1 MKKIKTR
8 LFTMLLAVMMCLC
21 VFPTTAFANGG
32 ENSEATSPVVT
43 DKPTPV
49 TIPLTPDGNL
59 TLVDDVKG
67 EESKDKQFVTL
78 QSKNGNYFY
87 LVIDRTGDKENVYFL
102 NLVDEADLMA
112 LIEDNDKKTEPP
124 KVCICSEKCEAG
136 HVKSDCT
143 VCMSDLNQCAGKVV
157 APIEATPE
165 KKSNTSSI
173 FLMFLLAGGLGGGAF
188 YYFKTQ
194 KNKPKTKGNT
204 DPLDYDYDY
213 DEDEDENKA
222 VEEEYETEDDA
233 ESEDDVK

>member
-1 MKKIKTR
+1 MKKNKTR
-8 LFTMLLAVMMCLC
+8 LFTMLLAVIMCLC

-49 TIPLTPDGNL
+49 TVPLTPDGNL
-59 TLVDDVKG
+59 TLVDDIKG

-87 LVIDRTGDKENVYFL
+87 LVIDRSGDKENVYFL

-112 LIEDNDKKTEPP
+112 LIEDKDKKSETP
-124 KVCICSEKCEAG
+124 KICSCSEKCEAG

-143 VCMSDLNQCAGKVV
+143 VCMSDLNQCTGKVT
-157 APIEATPE
+157 APIETTPE
-165 KKSNTSSI
+165 KKSNTGSI
-173 FLMFLLAGGLGGGAF
+173 LLMFLLAGGLGGGAF
-188 YYFKTQ
+188 YYFKVQ
-194 KNKPKTKGNT
+194 KNKSKTKGNT

-213 DEDEDENKA
+213 DEDEDENNA
-222 VEEEYETEDDA
+222 GEEEYETENDS
-233 ESEDDVK
+233 ESEADAK

>member
-32 ENSEATSPVVT
+32 ENNVAPSPKATEN
-43 DKPTPV
+43 PV
-49 TIPLTPDGNL
+49 TVPLTPDGNL
-59 TLVDDVKG
+59 TLVDDIKG

-87 LVIDRTGDKENVYFL
+87 LVIDRSGDKENVYFL

-112 LIEDNDKKTEPP
+112 LIEDKDKKSETP
-124 KVCICSEKCEAG
+124 KICSCSEKCEAG

-143 VCMSDLNQCAGKVV
+143 VCMSDLNQCTGKVT
-157 APIEATPE
+157 APIETTPE
-165 KKSNTSSI
+165 KKSNTGSI
-173 FLMFLLAGGLGGGAF
+173 LLMFLLAGGLGGGAF
-188 YYFKTQ
+188 YYFKVQ
-194 KNKPKTKGNT
+194 KNKSKTKGNT

-213 DEDEDENKA
+213 DEDEDENNP
-222 VEEEYETEDDA
+222 VEEEYETEDNT
-233 ESEDDVK
+233 ESEDDAK